1 MSRIE
6 TQSWVECNR
15 GFSFNIQDLRTI
27 HQAISSY
34 RPQVTHS
41 EQILAGMTG
50 SRKSQA
56 KIGTWPRSR
65 QLPKQPGAP
74 RGERAQLR
82 LAPLAGMVEAKLD
95 IRGWQRARAALRP
108 LHQHQRARVGQR
120 VQAQPFEL
128 ARIGD
133 AIQIQV

>member
-15 GFSFNIQDLRTI
+15 DFSFNIHGLRMI
-27 HQAISSY
+27 YQAVSSY
-34 RPQVTHS
+34 WPQVAHS
-41 EQILAGMTG
+41 EHIFAGMAG

-56 KIGTWPRSR
+56 KIGTWPCSR
-65 QLPKQPGAP
+65 QLLEQPATP
-74 RGERAQLR
+74 RRERAQLR
-82 LAPLAGMVEAKLD
+82 LTPLAGIVEAKLD
-95 IRGWQRARAALRP
+95 IRGRQRARAPLGL